1 MIQNRLFQRFGHMRL
16 IRNCYVHTFYGIEKT
31 VFSFLGHICVT
42 SKIMSSGCNNEVD
55 SSEIMVQVFPYV
67 IVLLDKLTG
76 RQDSA
81 YLRTM

>member
-1 MIQNRLFQRFGHMRL
+1 MLNRLFQRFGHMRL
-16 IRNCYVHTFYGIEKT
+16 VRNCYVHTFYVIEKT

-55 SSEIMVQVFPYV
+55 SLETMVPVSPYV
-67 IVLLDKLTG
+67 IVILKKLME
-76 RQDSA
+76 RHDSA